1 MDVTFAGRPVPRSGG
16 PYEDFV
22 IATREVII
30 LLDGVS
36 VPNGMETGCI
46 HGTDWYVRQLGIR
59 LLQHTSQVPTEP
71 LANCLALSIN
81 EVADLHKGSCDLTH
95 PGTPAATVSVL
106 RTTGRI
112 DWLVLS
118 DAVIA
123 LDTLYEGLKI
133 IRDTSVESTAVDQAA
148 SVFATAVGTPEH
160 AERRRQLITERR
172 TSRNTSGGYWIAAA
186 NPEAAGHAITG
197 SMRPGHVRQAAV
209 LSDGAARLVDFGRAD
224 WRDVFDLLEQRGP
237 DELISQVRD
246 AEADDVQ
253 CLTWPRTK
261 PYDDATVAYA
271 RIDNAR
277 TNYGS

>member
-1 MDVTFAGRPVPRSGG
+1 MDVTFAGRPIPRAGG

-22 IATREVII
+22 IATRDVII

-36 VPNGMETGCI
+36 VPNGMETGCT
-46 HGTDWYVRQLGIR
+46 HGTGWYVRELGIR
-59 LLQHTSQVPTEP
+59 LLQRAAQVPQKP
-71 LANCLALSIN
+71 LTNCLALSIN
-81 EVADLHKGSCDLTH
+81 EVAELHEGTCDLTH
-95 PGTPAATVSVL
+95 PGTPAATVAVL
-106 RTTGRI
+106 RATGRI

-123 LDTLYEGLKI
+123 LDTLYDGLQI

-148 SVFATAVGTPEH
+148 TVFATAAGTPEH
-160 AERRRQLITERR
+160 AERRRELITERR
-172 TSRNTSGGYWIAAA
+172 TSRNTPGGYWIAAA
-186 NPEAAGHAITG
+186 DPEAAGHAITG
-197 SMRPGHVRQAAV
+197 SMRPGRVRQAAV
-209 LSDGAARLVDFGRAD
+209 LSDGAARLVDFGRTD
-224 WRDVFDLLEQRGP
+224 WRGMFDLLEQHGP

-246 AEADDVQ
+246 AEASDVQ

-271 RIDNAR
+271 RIDNTR